1 MIQVSTESDAG
12 RTATADAGSTSEF
25 TTHPDQSALACFP
38 REREAQTPIGSR
50 GRTAMALRTTVE
62 QAGEGLR

>member
-12 RTATADAGSTSEF
+12 RTATADAGSMSEF

-38 REREAQTPIGSR
+38 RETGAQTLIGSQ
-50 GRTAMALRTTVE
+50 GRAAMASRTTVE
-62 QAGEGLR
+62 RAGEGLR

>member
-38 REREAQTPIGSR
+38 RVAEALTFNGSH
-50 GRTAMALRTTVE
+50 GRAAMAFRATVE